1 MSTMPNQFTHTRQEA
16 SLPWHSLDAENVAEM
31 LGVDPEKGLEHSEL
45 TKRRHKYG
53 WNTLPREPTRTLPM
67 IFLRQFI
74 SPLIYLLLAAAIIAA
89 LMGDQRDA
97 TVILAV
103 LIMNSLIG
111 TLQEGRAQRTMEA
124 LRQLTLAKARVI
136 RDGIEQEIAAPELLP
151 GDLLLLSAGDQIGAD
166 ARLIKA
172 ASLRVD
178 ESALTGE
185 SLPVSKQYAPLPHE
199 TTLAER
205 NNIVYSGAHV
215 SSGRGRAFVVATGM
229 DSELGKIARL
239 TTSNLEP
246 KTPLEARIATFGHY
260 LAWASV
266 LLCLVILGLG
276 TARGLPFKEI
286 LMVAISQLVS
296 VVPEGLPVAMTIA
309 LAVGM
314 QRIARRGAVVRRLGA
329 IETLGSTSVICCDK
343 TGTLTRNEM
352 TVSSVWLPGK
362 GLLEVSGEG
371 YSPDGVITHGGS
383 PIGDPTRQSLI
394 TLTEA
399 LLLCNDAHLLPPDVH
414 NTRLRILGDPT
425 EAALLT
431 LGAKV
436 GLSTAGL
443 RERWQR
449 VSELPFD
456 PCSKIMATLDR
467 DKNSVVRISLKGA
480 PEVIISLCAWARVG
494 GSVQLLDPA
503 LRKQTLGI
511 AEEMSQKALRC
522 LAVAEWNH
530 PVIHAQSGVEQFS
543 GKLTLLGLVGQ
554 MDPPREEVAKALEAS
569 AAAGIRTIMLT
580 GDHKAT
586 GLAVARRLGIASK
599 GDIAMEGWELEDL
612 SDEELADAL
621 ERTSVFA
628 RVYPAQKLKI
638 VEALQSRRE
647 IVAMT
652 GDGVNDAPA
661 LARADIGVAM
671 GISGTEVA
679 KNAAKIVITDDNF
692 ATIIAAIR
700 EGRVVYLNIKKVI
713 LFLFATSID
722 EVIVLLLALFFD
734 YPLPFAA
741 VQILWI
747 NVVTESMATVNLVME
762 KGEGDEMKL
771 PPVPTSDPLL
781 DREMI
786 CRLLVMVSSSVLVV
800 FGFYLWRLSTGA
812 PFLLVQSE
820 TFTLMAAS
828 QWFNVLNC
836 RNRSRSALDR
846 RMFSNFW
853 LMGGLL
859 FGILLQ
865 FLVIY
870 SEPLNHYF
878 HTTPIPPLDL
888 ILIIGLGSLV
898 LTIEEFRKVLSRF
911 KIRRKKDRTN
921 QKNLTAALSIKPHKP
936 EAAAS
941 SVRASGSGCR
951 CSR

>member
-1 MSTMPNQFTHTRQEA
+1 MPTPFPHTRQEEGI
-16 SLPWHSLDAENVAEM
+16 PWHSLDAENIAEI
-31 LGVDPEKGLEHSEL
+31 LRVNPERGLESSDL
-45 TKRRHKYG
+45 TERRNECG
-53 WNTLPREPTRTLPM
+53 WNTLPGAPIRTLPM
-67 IFLRQFI
+67 IFLRQFM
-74 SPLIYLLLAAAIIAA
+74 SPLIYLLLAAAVTAA
-89 LMGDQRDA
+89 LMGDRRDA
-97 TVILAV
+97 IVILAV

-111 TLQEGRAQRTMEA
+111 AFQEGRAQRTMEA

-136 RDGIEQEIAAPELLP
+136 RDGIEQEISAPELLP
-151 GDLLLLSAGDQIGAD
+151 GDLLMLSAGDQIGAD
-166 ARLIKA
+166 ARLIMA

-185 SLPVSKQYAPLPHE
+185 SLPVSKQHTPLPHE
-199 TTLAER
+199 TTLTER

-239 TTSNLEP
+239 ANSALEP

-266 LLCLVILGLG
+266 SLCLVILGFG
-276 TARGLPFKEI
+276 MARGLPFKEI

-314 QRIARRGAVVRRLGA
+314 QRIVRKGAVVRRLGA

-352 TVSSVWLPGK
+352 TVSSVWLPGE

-371 YSPDGVITHGGS
+371 YSPDGVITHGGF
-383 PIGDPTRQSLI
+383 PIGDATRRSLLP
-394 TLTEA
+394 LTEA

-414 NTRLRILGDPT
+414 NPRSRILGDPT

-436 GLSTAGL
+436 GLSPAGL

-449 VSELPFD
+449 VSEMPFD
-456 PCSKIMATLDR
+456 SSYKIMATLDR

-480 PEVIISLCAWARVG
+480 PEVITSLCARARVG
-494 GSVQLLDPA
+494 GSVRPLDPA
-503 LRKQTLGI
+503 LRKQTLEI
-511 AEEMSQKALRC
+511 AEEMSQRALRC
-522 LAVAEWNH
+522 LAVAEWDH
-530 PVIHAQSGVEQFS
+530 PVIHAQAGVEQFS

-586 GLAVARRLGIASK
+586 GLAVAHRLGIAK
-599 GDIAMEGWELEDL
+599 EGDIAMEGWELEAL
-612 SDEELADAL
+612 SDKELAEAL
-621 ERTSVFA
+621 GRTSVFA

-638 VEALQSRRE
+638 VEALQSRGE

-679 KNAAKIVITDDNF
+679 KSAAKIVITDDNF

-700 EGRVVYLNIKKVI
+700 EGRIVYLNIKKVI

-722 EVIVLLLALFFD
+722 EVIVLLLALFFG

-762 KGEGDEMKL
+762 GGEGDEMKQ
-771 PPVPTSDPLL
+771 PPVPTSDSLL
-781 DREMI
+781 DREMM

-800 FGFYLWRLSTGA
+800 YGFYLWRLSTGT
-812 PFLLVQSE
+812 PFVLVQSE
-820 TFTLMAAS
+820 TFTLMAVS
-828 QWFNVLNC
+828 QWFNMLNC
-836 RNRSRSALDR
+836 RNRSRPALDR

-859 FGILLQ
+859 CGILLQ

-870 SEPLNHYF
+870 CEPLNHYF
-878 HTTPIPPLDL
+878 HTTPIPALDL
-888 ILIIGLGSLV
+888 VLIIGLGSLV
-898 LTIEEFRKVLSRF
+898 LVAEEFRKLLSRH
-911 KIRRKKDRTN
+911 KLPKERDKTD
-921 QKNLTAALSIKPHKP
+921 QKNTD
-936 EAAAS
+936 
-941 SVRASGSGCR
+941 CR
-951 CSR
+951 TIR